1 MDYLEYVGVVHR
13 DLAARNVLGKSALI
27 TLITVRTKLTRTAN
41 WGTARIAF
49 SQMSIHRVTVTLF
62 LHTISMPA
70 VLRHDVG

>member
-27 TLITVRTKLTRTAN
+27 RRITVRTTRTAN

-49 SQMSIHRVTVTLF
+49 TQMSIHRVTVTLC